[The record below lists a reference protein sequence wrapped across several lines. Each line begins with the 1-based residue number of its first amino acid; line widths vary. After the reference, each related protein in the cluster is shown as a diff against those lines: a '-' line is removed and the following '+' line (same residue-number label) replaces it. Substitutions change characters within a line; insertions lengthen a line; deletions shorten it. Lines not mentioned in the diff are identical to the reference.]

1 MRKCQVCE
9 REMEPAAK
17 CTTMICKKRLCSI
30 DCAAAWGKQQ
40 AVTQRERQSKAEH
53 KKARERIKTR
63 QKWLSEAQAAVNAYV
78 RERDKGKPC
87 ISCGKPDNGQHQR
100 HASHY
105 RSVKACSILRFN
117 CGNIHTSC
125 ATCNTMLSGN
135 LLEYR
140 IRLVQQKGAEFVEWL
155 ESQNDIKRYEI
166 DELKDIKEDY
176 KQKLKLLQVTS
187 AAVAV

>member
-78 RERDKGKPC
+78 RKRDEGKPC
-87 ISCGKPDNGQHQR
+87 ISCDKPDDGTHQR

-105 RSVKACSILRFN
+105 RSVKACSILRFDPR
-117 CGNIHTSC
+117 NIFASC
-125 ATCNTMLSGN
+125 AQCNSYLSGN
-135 LLEYR
+135 LLEFR
-140 IRLVQQKGAEFVEWL
+140 IRLTRRYGTEYVEWL
-155 ESQNDIKRYEI
+155 EAQNGIRRYEI
-166 DELKDIKEDY
+166 DELKAIKEDY
-176 KQKLKLLQVTS
+176 KLKLKLLQVTKG
-187 AAVAV
+187 AIAV